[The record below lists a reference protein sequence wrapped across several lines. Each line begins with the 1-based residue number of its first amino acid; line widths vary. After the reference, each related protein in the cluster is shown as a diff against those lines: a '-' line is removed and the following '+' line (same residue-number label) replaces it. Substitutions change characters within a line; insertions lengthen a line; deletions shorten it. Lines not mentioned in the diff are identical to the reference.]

1 MADTMH
7 ELDMLPPIA
16 TPRPPPNCRSRFPV
30 ALKREAAAVDEAQL
44 RFANAPLQF
53 EDAFE
58 DAKQRFIDVYEAM
71 SAEKKQTLKREAI
84 QVNMKEIWGDTARHD
99 AYYPRRV
106 GHYPTDHMAEY
117 I

>member
-1 MADTMH
+1 LQDLGRRRIV
-7 ELDMLPPIA
+7 EVDFRLPSNA
-16 TPRPPPNCRSRFPV
+16 RPR
-30 ALKREAAAVDEAQL
+30 LDEAQL